1 MNILIVVA
9 HPDDEGLGA
18 GGAIHRLAKT
28 GHNVDCCILSGS
40 VDARTQR
47 PKTVELQQDIEKS
60 KEILGYRNLVLG
72 DFPNIKFN
80 TVPHLEIVQF
90 IEKQIAAFSSQIIFT
105 HHPSDLNN
113 DHTQTSHACLA
124 AARLWQRREAIPRL
138 EELYFMEIQSSTEWA
153 FPGHSSTFEANTFVE
168 LEESDVQA
176 KIASVDAY
184 RNVMRPAPH
193 PRSSENMTA
202 LARYRGSQAGY
213 FYAEAFQRVFGG
225 VNLHQRDARNVSSSD

>member
-18 GGAIHRLAKT
+18 GGTIHRLANA
-28 GHNVDCCILSGS
+28 GHNIDCCILSGS

-47 PKTVELQQDIEKS
+47 PRTVELQEDIEKARAA
-60 KEILGYRNLVLG
+60 LGYRNVVLG
-72 DFPNIKFN
+72 DFPNIQFN
-80 TVPHLEIVQF
+80 TVPHLHLVQF
-90 IEKQIAAFSSQIIFT
+90 IEKNIEAFSSQVIFT

-113 DHTQTSHACLA
+113 DHTQTAHACLA
-124 AARLWQRREAIPRL
+124 ASRLWQRRDGVPRL

-153 FPGHSSTFEANTFVE
+153 FPGHNMTFEANTFVE

-176 KIASVDAY
+176 KITSVDAY

-193 PRSSENMTA
+193 PRSRENMTA
-202 LARYRGSQAGY
+202 LARFRGSQAGY
-213 FYAEAFQRVFGG
+213 IYAEAFQRVFGG
-225 VNLHQRDARNVSSSD
+225 LNLINGKV